1 MPGNAKICV
10 NMSSKCLYL
19 SEYAAVLIVPNVVDN
34 LSLQA
39 YEGWKSIFETLTIFE
54 NNLKSFILRKN
65 KEMKRIKRMKK
76 RESLH
81 FIPLPSLTK
90 FCAPHIYAKKA
101 GNS

>member
-1 MPGNAKICV
+1 
-10 NMSSKCLYL
+10 MSSKCLYL
-19 SEYAAVLIVPNVVDN
+19 SEYATVLIVPNVVDN

-54 NNLKSFILRKN
+54 NNLKSVIPRKN
-65 KEMKRIKRMKK
+65 KEMKRIKRLKT

-81 FIPLPSLTK
+81 YIPLTSLTK
-90 FCAPHIYAKKA
+90 FCTPHIYVKKA